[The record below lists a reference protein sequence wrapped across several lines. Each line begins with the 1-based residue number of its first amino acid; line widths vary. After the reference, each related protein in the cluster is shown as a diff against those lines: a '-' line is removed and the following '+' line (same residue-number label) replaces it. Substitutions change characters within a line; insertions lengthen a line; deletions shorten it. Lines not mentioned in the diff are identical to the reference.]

1 MNNYIKILIFLF
13 LLCGLTITIKPHEP
27 ANYVYKKT
35 PVEPLN
41 ITVPKSLK
49 TNLKNG
55 IDYCK
60 TQNIAQ
66 NGAFE
71 NCVKTYIKQ
80 NSATDYNI
88 LIKIFEYCNMTTKT
102 EYDKWDC
109 LGSKIK
115 F

>member
-27 ANYVYKKT
+27 DHVYEKT

-49 TNLKNG
+49 TNFKNG

-80 NSATDYNI
+80 NPVTDYNI
-88 LIKIFEYCNMTTKT
+88 LIKIFEYCNMITKT

-109 LGSKIK
+109 LESKIK

>member
-1 MNNYIKILIFLF
+1 MNNYIKSLILIFL
-13 LLCGLTITIKPHEP
+13 LCTLFIAFKHHKS
-27 ANYVYKKT
+27 ANYVYEKT

-41 ITVPKSLK
+41 ITVSKSLK
-49 TNLKNG
+49 TNFKNG

-80 NSATDYNI
+80 NSVTDYNI